1 MDEDLK
7 KEIREKLIALR
18 LENGLSQTE
27 VGKLVGKS
35 KTAVASWEQGLSMPD
50 IVTLKRLAMYYNKT
64 MNYMYGDEE

>member
-7 KEIREKLIALR
+7 KEIRERLIALR

-27 VGKLVGKS
+27 EGKLVGKS